1 MNRIAGLTIALG
13 LSALLGTAPFAG
25 AQQVTGV
32 TPPPT
37 SSTTPPSTT
46 VVVHGDKDRR
56 PHTWFRAE
64 SQHFIVYSNT
74 RHSDVATLLAKMER
88 FWYALREFSQVDL
101 HPAADTP
108 KQVLYYLDDEHGLE
122 AIDPETPAYAIGLY
136 TACDEDAQGFGVHMY
151 YGEDPRLPLEKR
163 PENEGLAYIFG
174 AYAHDFFYRHS
185 SQRAPLWFIDGYAQ
199 YFSTMRFDGDQAVVG
214 LAPQALG
221 TLLQRLGSEYL
232 YTLDYADVLT
242 GNDSEGNNDAGP
254 SGLKNEFEARSW
266 VLTHWI
272 LSNRDTLAK
281 FQAYLAATSGGE
293 DRIKAFKR
301 IFDLTPAQL
310 NHTLWVYM
318 RQMQALKLTFKSL
331 PEAEIG
337 FTDLPESAN
346 ALLLDQAA
354 LKSCPGA
361 RYGQT
366 LLNRVRANAPRF
378 PDSELAQLTLARAE
392 ILYGDANAALPWLEK
407 TAHDTPADSEAQFL
421 LGRAELALARKASGD
436 AQTAAYAKAADAFEK
451 AADADPKSPQN
462 AYWFYRAQVSS
473 AHKIDEDAAG
483 AALLAYQEAPQVD
496 AYAYHAGLIYAHLGR
511 RDEALAA
518 LHLVADNPRPSVWAP
533 LAKQWLGKV
542 NGGTAEADILAASL
556 ADDPKAPKGAF
567 DGQADWTLAGAD
579 VLQALDQAVAAQA
592 AAELESSTNDN
603 SGSPDRP
610 MIP

>member
-1 MNRIAGLTIALG
+1 MNRITGLTTALG

-25 AQQVTGV
+25 ARQVTGV
-32 TPPPT
+32 IPLPP
-37 SSTTPPSTT
+37 STAPASTT

-74 RHSDVATLLAKMER
+74 RHSDVATVLSKMER
-88 FWYALREFSQVDL
+88 FWYTLREFSQVDL

-122 AIDPETPAYAIGLY
+122 AIDPEAPAYAIGLY

-151 YGEDPRLPLEKR
+151 YGENPRLPLEKR

-199 YFSTMRFDGDQAVVG
+199 YFSTTRFDGDQAVVG

-281 FQAYLAATSGGE
+281 FQAYLAATGGGE

-310 NHTLWVYM
+310 NHTLWLYM

-331 PEAEIG
+331 PEAEIS

-354 LKSCPGA
+354 LKSCPGTK
-361 RYGQT
+361 YGQA
-366 LLNRVRANAPRF
+366 LLNRVRANAPKF

-392 ILYGDANAALPWLEK
+392 ILYGDPNAALPWLEK
-407 TAHDTPADSEAQFL
+407 TTHDTPADAEAQFL
-421 LGRAELALARKASGD
+421 LGRAKLAIARGTTDSAQAD
-436 AQTAAYAKAADAFEK
+436 AYRAAKAAFEK

-462 AYWFYRAQVSS
+462 AYWFYRAQVASTHS
-473 AHKIDEDAAG
+473 IDEDAAG

-496 AYAYHAGLIYAHLGR
+496 AYAYHAALIYAHLGR

-518 LHLVADNPRPSVWAP
+518 LHLVADNPRPSIWAP
-533 LAKQWLGKV
+533 LAKAWLGKV
-542 NGGTAEADILAASL
+542 NSGVSEAEILAASR
-556 ADDPKAPKGAF
+556 ADDPQAPKGAF

-579 VLQALDQAVAAQA
+579 VLQALDQAVAAQVA
-592 AAELESSTNDN
+592 SEAGISTPNN
-603 SGSPDRP
+603 PTSVQP
-610 MIP
+610 